1 MCLLSA
7 ADLGILAYSIFHE
20 RDKGGDVA
28 GSGLAAA
35 FEMAYFLA
43 GGIVIAIL
51 ASLFLIIRH
60 EPTRKTLIML
70 LAVMGMAIPL
80 LR

>member
-1 MCLLSA
+1 MCLLVA
-7 ADLGILAYSIFHE
+7 ADLRILAYSIFRE
-20 RDKGGDVA
+20 RDLGGDFA
-28 GSGLAAA
+28 GNGLAAA
-35 FEMAYFLA
+35 FEMAYFLV

-70 LAVMGMAIPL
+70 LVALGLAIPI